1 MRNIFILLFI
11 YIIAGNGFSQT
22 ILLPVVNVKSHKT
35 LTIDKIES
43 SGDQTIVSLSI
54 ENQKTEGDAWFCAD
68 KNIYIKN
75 TQGGEIYYINR
86 SEGIPTC
93 PDTYKFKK
101 PGEILQF
108 KLFFPKISSDIKEI
122 DIIENCTD
130 NCFYFRGVILD
141 PVANEDIK
149 LFEKGVALYTDKKQD
164 DALNCF
170 LELTGRIS
178 DKKSNIYGYS
188 LYFIPLIYFEK
199 GDKENA
205 AKEYYKLVSSATAD
219 RDYFI
224 EKLAREE
231 FFKNLK

>member
-1 MRNIFILLFI
+1 M
-11 YIIAGNGFSQT
+11 
-22 ILLPVVNVKSHKT
+22 VNVKSHKT
-35 LTIDKIES
+35 LTIEKIES
-43 SGDQTIVSLSI
+43 SEQQTTVYLSI
-54 ENQKTEGDAWFCAD
+54 ENQKTEGEAWFCAD

-75 TQGGEIYYINR
+75 TQGAEIYYITK

-108 KLFFPKISSDIKEI
+108 KLIFPKILSTIKEI
-122 DIIENCTD
+122 DIVENCTD
-130 NCFYFRGVILD
+130 NCFYFKGVILD
-141 PVANEDIK
+141 PVTNADIK
-149 LFEKGVALYTDKKQD
+149 LFEKGVALYTNKKLE

-170 LELTGRIS
+170 LELTLNII
-178 DKKSNIYGYS
+178 DKKSNLYAYS

-205 AKEYYKLVSSATAD
+205 SKEYAKLVNSSVTD
-219 RDYFI
+219 RDILI
-224 EKLAREE
+224 EKLSKEE